1 MDEKPTV
8 QMDASSE
15 EWQGDES
22 KTPLTIPID
31 DMYREPGWPQP
42 APVEEPTPGPFSRQ
56 PRSQPPQTGP
66 AGKTIIMAEPIST
79 PLLAWLAV
87 IEGPGAPRG
96 QVYTLQEE
104 TVIGRE
110 TGQITLAGDAYVS
123 GQHAKVRL
131 ESSEEDQEK
140 EAFVLYDLASAN
152 GTFAGDREV
161 YQDNQIY
168 RHELKDG
175 DFVLLGETKLVF
187 KQVQLNSD

>member
-15 EWQGDES
+15 EWEDDEG
-22 KTPLTIPID
+22 KTPSTIPID
-31 DMYREPGWPQP
+31 DLYREPEWPGP
-42 APVEEPTPGPFSRQ
+42 APVQEPTPRPFSVQR
-56 PRSQPPQTGP
+56 RSQPPQAGP
-66 AGKTIIMAEPIST
+66 AGETVIIREPISV

-87 IEGPGAPRG
+87 IGGPGAPRG

-110 TGQITLAGDAYVS
+110 TGQIILSGDAYVS

-131 ESSEEDQEK
+131 EPSEEDEEK
-140 EAFVLYDLASAN
+140 QVFVLYDLASAN
-152 GTFAGDREV
+152 GTFAGDREE
-161 YQDNQIY
+161 YQDSRVY

-187 KQVQLNSD
+187 KQVRLKSD